1 MFFNRQ
7 RLNNCIMCDY
17 SCLVY
22 SNVSGKIVYT
32 GLMYHV
38 KKEDDNCVI
47 YCYTVTRDIEILK
60 EVYFNSYYNNV
71 YNDSF

>member
-1 MFFNRQ
+1 
-7 RLNNCIMCDY
+7 MCDY

-32 GLMYHV
+32 GLMYHI
-38 KKEDDNCVI
+38 KKDDNCVT

-60 EVYFNSYYNNV
+60 EVLF
-71 YNDSF
+71 